1 MSRRTEAAAH
11 VRTRIKSVAGD
22 TATITRGDE
31 TISANILITKVSSRK
46 NLQSFGGD
54 FTVDSNEQ
62 LWIIGLDV
70 CGEDLQIGDLI
81 TVDEIEYRICESAAT
96 GRHWQWWNNDNSAKV
111 YTSRQWQ

>member
-31 TISANILITKVSSRK
+31 TIAANILITKVSSRK

-81 TVDEIEYRICESAAT
+81 TVDEIEYRVCESATT
-96 GRHWQWWNNDNSAKV
+96 GRHWQWWNNDNSAKI